1 MHFITNKSIN
11 LIAYTCPRTKFYLYK
26 CVLTVVKS
34 SAIDVCVIPK
44 SQYYTVSC
52 RHIYYAILI
61 LILYITTIRILL
73 LIEIIMPLCQYSNAV
88 ITVVNM
94 QFYNNI
100 ATHRL
105 NKLPEAS
112 TTSLSASQQVHRH
125 HLHTNVQYGFLLI
138 RGRKREMFPRCAL
151 HRLQIQTAVAS
162 KSCCHQS
169 FCVDNR

>member
-1 MHFITNKSIN
+1 MYFQIVNLCKPNEPQSSISLCISKYCANLTRGVCITN
-11 LIAYTCPRTKFYLYK
+11 FYHY
-26 CVLTVVKS
+26 
-34 SAIDVCVIPK
+34 
-44 SQYYTVSC
+44 
-52 RHIYYAILI
+52 ILI
-61 LILYITTIRILL
+61 LILYITIIRILL

-88 ITVVNM
+88 ITVVHI

-112 TTSLSASQQVHRH
+112 TTSLSASQRVHRH

-138 RGRKREMFPRCAL
+138 RGKKGEPFPRCAL

>member
-1 MHFITNKSIN
+1 MM
-11 LIAYTCPRTKFYLYK
+11 YD
-26 CVLTVVKS
+26 CV
-34 SAIDVCVIPK
+34 APK

-61 LILYITTIRILL
+61 LILYITIIRILL
-73 LIEIIMPLCQYSNAV
+73 LIEIIMPLCQHSNAV
-88 ITVVNM
+88 ITLVNI

-138 RGRKREMFPRCAL
+138 RGRKRELFPRCAL
-151 HRLQIQTAVAS
+151 HVFKSRLLS
-162 KSCCHQS
+162 LR
-169 FCVDNR
+169 NRAATNLFVLITDKHGNITVKYRLIL